1 MPNCAKTCMTIS
13 IIAAPIPEKAPLVI
27 SPTPANAAIP
37 KVTPSKYVLIYSCCN
52 KKSLGFF
59 DLF

>member
-1 MPNCAKTCMTIS
+1 MTIS